1 MKRHI
6 DRCQRHQTTSGASN
20 QPLEHRN
27 SAELVALLD
36 EISSLQSDRKF
47 PECEL
52 GNLELLVDGQ
62 ELHWTRP
69 ALIPISEVWDEQFSP
84 LDIFD
89 AVRSSIKDLPP
100 NCVYRDGEPITE
112 AEQEWNISNAFYQA
126 GIPLHNSDL
135 SAKSSLMNVPL
146 PGKFRRLRPCQALRN
161 QLRIASDHNL
171 DLLANFAPAGTFVD
185 IHLDQNQHG
194 LSQSVGYSKHI
205 WLLYPPTKENLRVFA
220 QSSGESGCLSKISGK
235 LVEGCI
241 ARVDSS
247 RVVYLPLA
255 GYMPPSQQNLGHWL
269 GSTSNLLR
277 VWRLWPGV
285 LPYTSHIYTRFLRRC
300 WKISVNMPEPY
311 CSFLTTNMTLKSSQ
325 LCSRAG

>member
-185 IHLDQNQHG
+185 IHLESAW
-194 LSQSVGYSKHI
+194 LVSVCG
-205 WLLYPPTKENLRVFA
+205 VFQA
-220 QSSGESGCLSKISGK
+220 
-235 LVEGCI
+235 
-241 ARVDSS
+241 
-247 RVVYLPLA
+247 
-255 GYMPPSQQNLGHWL
+255 YMAPV
-269 GSTSNLLR
+269 STNKR
-277 VWRLWPGV
+277 
-285 LPYTSHIYTRFLRRC
+285 
-300 WKISVNMPEPY
+300 EP
-311 CSFLTTNMTLKSSQ
+311 
-325 LCSRAG
+325 